1 MKNNQ
6 IIFRGKIH
14 WWIILFL
21 WGIYVFMIFAYIYQW
36 GNNPT
41 SKTTLVI
48 FGIMFGF
55 ISVLLFV
62 MRRFSLT
69 IDNKFIILKSYHLGT
84 VNIQILQIK
93 DVSVGQMSFSDHL
106 HAKRDECQDF
116 TWKKIIIQTKGGKI
130 YQFAIKNAQKIK
142 EEIEKRMI
150 TNNIISS

>member
-6 IIFRGKIH
+6 IIFRSKIH
-14 WWIILFL
+14 WWILLFL
-21 WGIYVFMIFAYIYQW
+21 WGIYVFMIFAYIHQW

-48 FGIMFGF
+48 FGILFSF

-69 IDNKFIILKSYHLGT
+69 IDNNFVILKSYSLGT
-84 VNIQILQIK
+84 VKIHISQIK
-93 DVSVGQMSFSDHL
+93 DVSVGKMSFSDHRF
-106 HAKRDECQDF
+106 AKQDECHDLTGQF
-116 TWKKIIIQTKGGKI
+116 VKIHVRNDKV
-130 YQFAIKNAQKIK
+130 YRFAIKNAQKIK

-150 TNNIISS
+150 INNITTS